1 MVNWFNQKYLD
12 GQPELIATRTG
23 FGEGL
28 VMAGEADEKVV
39 GLCCDLTDSTKMTAF
54 QKKFPDRFFELGV
67 AEQNMVGVAAGLA
80 LNGYIP
86 FAASYAV
93 FSPGR
98 SWDQIRVSVC
108 YTNANVKI
116 VGGHT
121 GLSVGPDGATHQ
133 ALEDLAITRVLPN
146 ITIIVPADS
155 VQAKQATTE
164 IARLEGPTYLR
175 LTRENTPV
183 IFADTAL
190 FKIGQAQI
198 LIEGADLTLIAA
210 GPILDLALKAQK
222 KLLEKNISATV
233 INLHTIKPL
242 DEEALLKAAETGL
255 IITLEEHQITG
266 GLGSAVAEFLSEKKP
281 VPILRFGVNNTFAES
296 GPPEALWQ
304 KYGLTLE
311 HLLTLVEKGLEMKNN
326 F

>member
-146 ITIIVPADS
+146 ITIVVPADS

-281 VPILRFGVNNTFAES
+281 VPILRFGVNDTFAES

-311 HLLTLVEKGLEMKNN
+311 HLLTLVEKGFEMKNN